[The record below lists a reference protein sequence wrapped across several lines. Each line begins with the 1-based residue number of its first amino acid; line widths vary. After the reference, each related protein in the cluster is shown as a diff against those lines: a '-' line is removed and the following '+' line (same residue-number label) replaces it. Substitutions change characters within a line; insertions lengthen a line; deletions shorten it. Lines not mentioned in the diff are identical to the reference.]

1 MREWREIY
9 SSGENASMR
18 LAKRR
23 ALITGT
29 ATGIGREIGQRFA
42 AEGAEIIAVDWDDEG
57 NRQTADLIRSKG
69 GSCVALKAD
78 VSSEADVVSIFH
90 QAGPIDILVNNAA
103 SAQGDGRIAELSGD
117 AWDRVIA
124 ICLRSVF
131 LCTREALKLMIPRS
145 AGSIVNLSS
154 VNALAGINLAAYT
167 AAKGG
172 IISLTRLT
180 ASHYA
185 ADGIRANAICPGTIL
200 SESSA
205 LFYGQHSE
213 IEADLLALYPAAAFG
228 KMQDVAS
235 CALFLASDE
244 SAFINGATIPV
255 DGGLSATRPLAHL
268 KSKSS

>member
-1 MREWREIY
+1 MH
-9 SSGENASMR
+9 

-29 ATGIGREIGQRFA
+29 ATGIGREIAQRFS
-42 AEGAEIIAVDWDDEG
+42 AEGAQVIAVDWHDEG
-57 NRQTADLIRSKG
+57 NQQTANLIRSRG
-69 GSCVALKAD
+69 GTCVALKAD
-78 VSSEADVVSIFH
+78 VSSEADVVSAFH

-103 SAQGDGRIAELSGD
+103 SAQGDGRIAELSAD
-117 AWDRVIA
+117 AWDTVLA

-131 LCTREALKLMIPRS
+131 LCTREALKSMIPR
-145 AGSIVNLSS
+145 AGGSIINLSS
-154 VNALAGINLAAYT
+154 VNALTGINLAAYT

-172 IISLTRLT
+172 ILSLTRLT
-180 ASHYA
+180 AAHYA
-185 ADGIRANAICPGTIL
+185 ANGIRANAICPGTIL

-205 LFYGQHSE
+205 LFYGQRPE
-213 IEADLLALYPAAAFG
+213 IEADLLALYPGGAFG
-228 KMQDVAS
+228 RMSDVAS

-268 KSKSS
+268 KAKKT